1 MHNDNTN
8 IQVIVYFIVV
18 GFFVTLLK
26 MILIRL
32 NTDTFFIITHKR
44 HPHPPLLTF
53 ILTKSSYVFLHLEH
67 FYMDIH
73 LLFIFSSI
81 SLIFSQNKQFLQ
93 KIFHSKGM
101 VDLHFWHLYLFNLQ
115 LLDIIIM
122 QGFFFCIRNFINCR
136 VWNNY

>member
-1 MHNDNTN
+1 MSHIWKKSYPDCPTFLNKHMHNDNTN

-93 KIFHSKGM
+93 KIFHSKGIWSI
-101 VDLHFWHLYLFNLQ
+101 FIF
-115 LLDIIIM
+115 
-122 QGFFFCIRNFINCR
+122 GNFIYSIYSY
-136 VWNNY
+136 WI